1 VPEIPIPILD
11 LSEDLLELC
20 CPSDTVEEP
29 KGSGNRGRDVKSF
42 GGAQECNAIRRDS
55 ANERI
60 MLVAG
65 SCGVRRHYTDHAA
78 KRAETGRT

>member
-1 VPEIPIPILD
+1 M
-11 LSEDLLELC
+11 LSLA
-20 CPSDTVEEP
+20 DTVKEP
-29 KGSGNRGRDVKSF
+29 TGFGNRGRDAKSF